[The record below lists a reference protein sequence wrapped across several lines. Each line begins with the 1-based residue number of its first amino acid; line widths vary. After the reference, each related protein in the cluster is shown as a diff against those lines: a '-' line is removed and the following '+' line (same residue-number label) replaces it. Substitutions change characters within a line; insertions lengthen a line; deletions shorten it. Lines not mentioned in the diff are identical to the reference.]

1 MYMAH
6 PQVLNFTQDIRKG
19 MEDYGKIR
27 DQVLLQQDIDPDK
40 KPVNLTEYAK
50 HITQNGSLQDKRE
63 VVRTLDR
70 QLYIHDRGISSTLL
84 S

>member
-1 MYMAH
+1 MAH
-6 PQVLNFTQDIRKG
+6 PQIFNISEKVKNG
-19 MEDYGKIR
+19 MESYKKIR
-27 DQVLLQQDIDPDK
+27 DEILLQQDIDPDK

-50 HITQNGSLQDKRE
+50 HIVQNGSLQDKRE

-70 QLYIHDRGISSTLL
+70 QLYIHDRSISSTLL